1 MITDGTSSGIFGSA
15 APARPAPPGPGVIRA
30 GVRAR
35 TVTGFTAVG
44 PIPVLSAAAR
54 AGFFVSA
61 KTLPASQPLRSIA
74 MHRVLLRRL
83 NGVGLLL
90 LSLGPPAIFVVGL
103 GLAAALVI
111 DIVHV
116 TRARVAAVAE
126 TVNDRITPRI
136 ADIRAG
142 YETLAAD
149 AGRLDGELGATFRTL
164 ASLQDLRIAPGQF
177 GTTAPQHV
185 RIPDN
190 DVWIGPLKIGSG
202 QFADRDLPTITL
214 PSQPI
219 SIPVTPLRDAFAPLG
234 ENGPVGQAIHAAQGA
249 LGHAVG
255 TVADLRAPLD
265 QVIGTIESGIAPLT
279 RAFDRIALIG
289 GIVVAALVTLLLAY
303 GVAGVMFAVR
313 RRAEA
318 AAAYRT
324 GGEIG
329 YVLWVHRMMVLDGI
343 ARLRGR
349 PAAVATAP
357 SAQDLARKVAA
368 LQADLRDLRAMMEA
382 QAARSPEFAA

>member
-1 MITDGTSSGIFGSA
+1 
-15 APARPAPPGPGVIRA
+15 
-30 GVRAR
+30 
-35 TVTGFTAVG
+35 
-44 PIPVLSAAAR
+44 
-54 AGFFVSA
+54 
-61 KTLPASQPLRSIA
+61 

-83 NGVGLLL
+83 NGCGLLL
-90 LSLGPPAIFVVGL
+90 LSLGPPAIVVVGL
-103 GLAAALVI
+103 GLAAGVVI

-126 TVNDRITPRI
+126 TVSGQITPRI

-149 AGRLDGELGATFRTL
+149 AGRLDDELGQTLRTL

-234 ENGPVGQAIHAAQGA
+234 ENGPVGQAIQAAQGA
-249 LGHAVG
+249 LGRTVG
-255 TVADLRAPLD
+255 TVAALRAPLD

-279 RAFDRIALIG
+279 GAFDRMALIG
-289 GIVVAALVTLLLAY
+289 GIVVGALLALLLAY
-303 GVAGVMFAVR
+303 AVAGVVFAVR
-313 RRAEA
+313 RRADA

-329 YVLWVHRMMVLDGI
+329 YVLWVHRMMVLEGI

-349 PAAVATAP
+349 PAAVAATP
-357 SAQDLARKVAA
+357 SAQDLARNVAA
-368 LQADLRDLRAMMEA
+368 MQAELRELRAMMEA
-382 QAARSPEFAA
+382 RAARTPHFAA